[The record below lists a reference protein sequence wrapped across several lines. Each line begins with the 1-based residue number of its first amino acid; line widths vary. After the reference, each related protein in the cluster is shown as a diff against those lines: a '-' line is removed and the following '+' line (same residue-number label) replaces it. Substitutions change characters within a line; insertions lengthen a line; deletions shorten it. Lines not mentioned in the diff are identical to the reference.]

1 MISSRLDKLRVKLA
15 ENGLDALLVSQ
26 AQNRRYLS
34 AFGSSDGYL
43 LVTQIGAFIV
53 LDSRYI
59 ESAKKSLDKSLAIE
73 IFKAQGDIGKWL
85 PNILSNMNISNLG
98 FEDSYISFSLYRTI
112 SESLK
117 SLDKTIKLVSSGNLI
132 ASLRVVKDDD
142 ELAAHSKAA
151 EIVDIAFEQ
160 LMSRIKSG
168 MTEKEIAWV
177 LESLIREN
185 GSSAVPFGI
194 IVASGTNAAFP
205 HFSATDRKINVGEP
219 ITMDF
224 GARVDGYCSDI
235 TRTVCVGKPDSKLID
250 IYNLVL
256 DAQMKAI
263 KEIKSG
269 MTGEQADEIARRV
282 IEKAGYGEYF
292 GHGLGHGIG
301 LDVHEEPRLAENS
314 TDTLADG
321 MVFSIEPGI
330 YIPGWG
336 GVRIEDMVVLENG
349 NVKTLTNAVKGMC

>member
-1 MISSRLDKLRVKLA
+1 MIKSRLDKLRVKLA

-34 AFGSSDGYL
+34 GFGSSDGYL
-43 LVTQIGAFIV
+43 LVTQTGAVIA
-53 LDSRYI
+53 LDSRYL
-59 ESAKKSLDKSLAIE
+59 ESAKNSLDKSLAIE
-73 IFKAQGDIGKWL
+73 VFKAQGELGKWMPDL
-85 PNILSNMNISNLG
+85 LSDVSINNLG
-98 FEDSYISFSLYRTI
+98 FEDSFVSFSLYRTI

-117 SLDKTIKLVSSGNLI
+117 SLDKTIEFVPSGKLI
-132 ASLRVVKDDD
+132 ASLRVVKDES

-151 EIVDIAFEQ
+151 DIVDVAFDQ
-160 LMSRIKSG
+160 LMSKMEPG
-168 MTEKEIAWV
+168 MTEKQVAWL

-185 GSSAVPFGI
+185 GSTAVPFGI

-205 HFSATDRKINVGEP
+205 HFSATERKINAGEP

-235 TRTVCVGKPDSKLID
+235 TRTVCFGKPDGKLTD
-250 IYNLVL
+250 VYNIVL
-256 DAQMKAI
+256 DAQTKAI
-263 KEIKSG
+263 NEIESG
-269 MTGEQADEIARRV
+269 MTGEQADRIARDV
-282 IEKAGYGEYF
+282 IKQTGYSEYF

-314 TDTLADG
+314 TDTLTDG

-336 GVRIEDMVVLENG
+336 GVRIEDMVVLKSG
-349 NVKTLTNAVKGMC
+349 KVKTLTKAVKGMR